1 MSLSFSINGHAWT
14 VPKPVESSQIER
26 DLKWPEGWSQR
37 YSGVKKRHWVDHP
50 ESNGELGADAAL
62 QAMDIAGVSIA
73 EIDLLIFAGATYDY
87 TLPNQAS
94 IIKSKLDNESRFN
107 IPCIDVD
114 TTCLSFITGLEI
126 AVEKLALSKA
136 TNILLISAEVSS
148 NGLNPENRETYS
160 LFGDA
165 AAAFVITKG
174 SDITI
179 MNSLLRSY
187 SSGVYDTI
195 IEGSGNKKPPSLY
208 PFTPETHT
216 FKMNGKKLLRL
227 AKKNITVFMQ

>member
-174 SDITI
+174 SVITI
-179 MNSLLRSY
+179 MNSLLRS
-187 SSGVYDTI
+187 
-195 IEGSGNKKPPSLY
+195 
-208 PFTPETHT
+208 
-216 FKMNGKKLLRL
+216 
-227 AKKNITVFMQ
+227 